1 MNELEILQS
10 EIKNTLESIK
20 KLKFHIELHKAEVI
34 NYRKMLKSEKL
45 KEND

>member
-20 KLKFHIELHKAEVI
+20 KLKFHIELHKAELI
-34 NYRKMLKSEKL
+34 NYRKMLKIEKEL
-45 KEND
+45 KND